1 LPAPVVQEAPST
13 GGDGLPRDPVLVDRQ
28 SRLADL
34 LGVN

>member
-1 LPAPVVQEAPST
+1 MPST
-13 GGDGLPRDPVLVDRQ
+13 GGDGLARDLVLVDRQ